1 MHNTRR
7 RAALAVAAVLVLGL
21 VAWPLNRHRKVPIAQ
36 AVNPLYWV
44 RHWRGEDR
52 YHADTGLL
60 EHGDP
65 NAPEVAL
72 TIDDGPDPRYG
83 PAIAD
88 VLHREHVPATFFL
101 VGIRVKQ
108 YPQVARLL
116 ARDGFE
122 IGNHTYDHQRL
133 PALPPHQ
140 IAGELR
146 LCDRWVSHVTGRHT
160 VLMRPPGVQYDDK
173 VLGVA
178 KALGYVTVSWT
189 VGAGDYDP
197 HPPAWI
203 AERVLDRTEPG
214 SIILLHQ
221 DTPATQAALP
231 LIIAGLRA
239 RGLRFV
245 TVGQMLHRLHV
256 TPGNEAA
263 DLPQKAP
270 ATGTRQ

>member
-1 MHNTRR
+1 MRNLRR
-7 RAALAVAAVLVLGL
+7 RAAVAVVAVTLLGL
-21 VAWPLNRHRKVPIAQ
+21 AGWRADRYRKVPLDR

-44 RHWRGEDR
+44 QHWRGEDR
-52 YHADTGLL
+52 YDSRTGLL

-65 NAPEVAL
+65 NVPEVAL

-83 PAIAD
+83 PAIATL
-88 VLHREHVPATFFL
+88 LHRENVPATFFF
-101 VGIRVKQ
+101 VGTRVKR
-108 YPQVARLL
+108 YPQVARLI

-140 IAGELR
+140 IANELR
-146 LCDRWVSHVTGRHT
+146 LCDQWVFQTTGRRT

-173 VLGVA
+173 VLHVA
-178 KALGYVTVSWT
+178 HALGYVTVSWT

-197 HPPAWI
+197 HPAAWI
-203 AERVLDRTEPG
+203 AQRVLDRTEAG

-245 TVGQMLHRLHV
+245 TVGDMLRRLHV
-256 TPGNEAA
+256 SPGPETMAA
-263 DLPQKAP
+263 RLTKANP
-270 ATGTRQ
+270 AR